1 MFKLFLLFLLVP
13 AIELYFLIE
22 IGSVI
27 GAGFTIFMV
36 VLTAVIGAAL
46 VRYQGVTTLA
56 RAQTELIKKRVPA
69 MEVMEGA
76 LILLAGAML
85 LIPGFF
91 SDAMGFVLLISPLR
105 RWLVQRY
112 LKNRVV
118 SVGGHVDTTQNEA
131 GNRRVIDVDYKDL
144 D

>member
-1 MFKLFLLFLLVP
+1 MLKLFLLFLLVP

-22 IGSVI
+22 IGSII

-36 VLTAVIGAAL
+36 VLTAMIGAAL
-46 VRYQGVTTLA
+46 VRYQGITTLA
-56 RAQTELIKKRVPA
+56 RAQTEMIKKRMPA

-91 SDAMGFVLLISPLR
+91 SDAMGFVLLIPPLR

-118 SVGGHVDTTQNEA
+118 HVGGHINPAQNGA
-131 GNRRVIDVDYKDL
+131 DDRRIIDIDYKDV